1 MKYPVFIVLCSLL
14 MHPSQ
19 AVKANSI
26 KELVERKPL
35 KVEGSRTGS
44 VRERALK
51 RLGKAQKLMASERYE
66 ESLQVLNSLEES
78 LKSNRFGLSQVYQ
91 TKAYVYAQSDR
102 FDKSIEYF
110 EKVLDL
116 KSLPRA
122 PYLSTMYSLAQV
134 YVAQEK
140 YLKAVPLLQDYIF
153 NKEPKRA
160 DAIFFYGQVL
170 AQLKEVKG
178 ATEYVEKAIAA
189 AKSPKETWLRLL
201 VALYYEQKIYSK
213 AALVLEQLVK
223 LRPEQTKYWK
233 QLSSVYLSMDQEAKA
248 LSVLELAY
256 KNKSLKEEKDL
267 LQLVRLSLYQEV
279 PYKAGRY
286 LEKALAEGKV
296 EKNQKHYE
304 LLAESWIQAQE
315 LDLGLKALNKAAPL
329 AKTGRIYVRQ
339 GQLYLEKEEWQK
351 SISSLK
357 KGLEKG
363 GLKKQGLAHLAL
375 GIAYFNAGSKQ
386 LALKSFRKATEFPK
400 FAKQAKEWINH
411 AGS

>member
-153 NKEPKRA
+153 YQRR
-160 DAIFFYGQVL
+160 I
-170 AQLKEVKG
+170 
-178 ATEYVEKAIAA
+178 
-189 AKSPKETWLRLL
+189 
-201 VALYYEQKIYSK
+201 IY
-213 AALVLEQLVK
+213 Q
-223 LRPEQTKYWK
+223 
-233 QLSSVYLSMDQEAKA
+233 
-248 LSVLELAY
+248 
-256 KNKSLKEEKDL
+256 
-267 LQLVRLSLYQEV
+267 
-279 PYKAGRY
+279 
-286 LEKALAEGKV
+286 
-296 EKNQKHYE
+296 
-304 LLAESWIQAQE
+304 
-315 LDLGLKALNKAAPL
+315 
-329 AKTGRIYVRQ
+329 
-339 GQLYLEKEEWQK
+339 
-351 SISSLK
+351 
-357 KGLEKG
+357 
-363 GLKKQGLAHLAL
+363 
-375 GIAYFNAGSKQ
+375 
-386 LALKSFRKATEFPK
+386 
-400 FAKQAKEWINH
+400 
-411 AGS
+411 